1 MNHKT
6 GPSTQSVHLTSRP
19 DPATGAIA
27 PPVVESSAFAYPDL
41 DTWRAVALKQAAGD
55 IYSRNSNP
63 TTRLLEEKVAALEGA
78 ESATSFATGMAAI
91 STTLFALLSPGQR
104 AISVR
109 DAYGATYLHFTQILP
124 RFGIHCQVC
133 ATEDHAAIEAAIAGR
148 TMHHRNSDVHEGCDV
163 LYLESPTNP
172 VLKVLDLARLIEAAH
187 QVGAITIV
195 DNTFATPINQNPI
208 ALGADLVIHSATK
221 YLAGHNHVL
230 GGVLCGNRELVET
243 VYRYRE
249 LTGPSM
255 QAHTAGLLLRSIK
268 TLGLRVQRQNEN
280 ALALARFLEGHPR
293 VERVYYPGLE
303 SHPGH
308 EIAKRQM
315 RGFGG
320 VLSFAVEGGVEAI
333 RRLLPRLQYAYMAAN
348 LGQVETV
355 VGPPAVT
362 SHVEC
367 TEEEMAAAGIPSGL
381 VRYAVGIEDVG
392 DLKADLEQA
401 LAAL

>member
-1 MNHKT
+1 MKHKM
-6 GPSTQSVHLTSRP
+6 GPSTRSVHLTSRV
-19 DPATGAIA
+19 DPTTRSIV
-27 PPVVESSAFAYPDL
+27 PPIVQNASYAYDDL
-41 DTWRAVALKQAAGD
+41 DTWRAVALNQAEGH

-63 TTRLLEEKVAALEGA
+63 TTDRLEEKVAAMEGA

-104 AISVR
+104 AVSVR
-109 DAYGATYLHFTQILP
+109 DAYGATYLHFTEILP

-133 ATEDHAAIEAAIAGR
+133 DTEDHEAMEATIAQ
-148 TMHHRNSDVHEGCDV
+148 GCDV
-163 LYLESPTNP
+163 LYLETPTNP
-172 VLKVLDLARLIEAAH
+172 MLKVLDLVRLITAAH

-195 DNTFATPINQNPI
+195 DNTFATPINQNPV

-221 YLAGHNHVL
+221 FLGGHSDVL
-230 GGVLCGNRELVET
+230 GGLLCGRKELVKK

-255 QAHTAGLLLRSIK
+255 QAHTASLLLRSLK
-268 TLGLRVQRQNEN
+268 TLGLRVERQNEN
-280 ALALARFLEGHPR
+280 ALAIAQFLQAHPK
-293 VERVYYPGLE
+293 VEQVYYPGLE

-315 RGFGG
+315 RNYGG
-320 VLSFAVEGGVEAI
+320 VLSFAVQGGLEAI
-333 RRLLPRLQYAYMAAN
+333 ARFLPKLRYAYLAAN

-367 TEEEMAAAGIPSGL
+367 TEEERAAAGIPEGL
-381 VRYAVGIEDVG
+381 VRYAVGIEDIE
-392 DLKADLEQA
+392 DLKADLEQS
-401 LAAL
+401 LTVV